1 MEAGIICFLVSFALL
16 MMGVPIAYGLGAVS
30 VLTGL
35 IYFGPGAL
43 DLVGRTT
50 FYFLFR
56 EALIPLTLFFFMA
69 SILAETSIGADVYEA
84 ARKWV
89 GRVPG
94 GLVAASIF
102 GEAAMAAVMGHSG
115 GCIISV
121 GKIAE
126 PEFRRYGYD
135 RSFALGALCTGGV
148 LGPLI
153 PPSITMLILPLL
165 YDVSLARLFIGGIV
179 PGILLAIILA
189 FVAIFLSVRNPRL
202 GPPSERFSWKEKL
215 LALRGV
221 WSVLLLMVCL
231 LGSIYLGLATP
242 TEAAGIGCFLSL
254 LLAVL
259 FYGFRFEQ
267 FKKAIMEAARINGF
281 VLFVVVS
288 AAYFTYLV
296 ASSGLGRAIADF
308 VVHMGLTRMKFVIIL
323 NIIYL
328 IMGCFMDN
336 IAILLLTVP
345 MFASTIKALEIDPIW
360 FGIVVLVNVQI
371 GLITPPFGLDLYLVS
386 KTFNISTRDLLRGV
400 LPFLIACIFFLAVLI
415 LLPDI
420 ATWLPRRMSGR

>member
-1 MEAGIICFLVSFALL
+1 MV
-16 MMGVPIAYGLGAVS
+16 GVPIAYGLGAVS
-30 VLTGL
+30 LVVGV
-35 IYFGPGAL
+35 IYFGPGSL

-69 SILAETSIGADVYEA
+69 SILAETSIGTDVYEV
-84 ARKWV
+84 ARKWI
-89 GRVPG
+89 GRIPG

-115 GCIISV
+115 GCIVSV

-135 RSFALGALCTGGV
+135 RSYALGALCTGGV

-165 YDVSLARLFIGGIV
+165 YDVSLARLFIGGIL
-179 PGILLAIILA
+179 PGILLALILA
-189 FVAIFLSVRNPRL
+189 AVAVLLSVYNPRL
-202 GPPSERFSWKEKL
+202 GPPSVSFSWRDKMV
-215 LALRGV
+215 ALKRV
-221 WSVLLLMVCL
+221 WSVLLLMICL

-242 TEAAGIGCFLSL
+242 TEAAGIGCFFSL
-254 LLAVL
+254 LIAVL
-259 FYGFRFEQ
+259 FYNFRLEQ
-267 FKKAIMEAARINGF
+267 FKRAIAEAARINGF

-296 ASSGLGRAIADF
+296 ASSGLGKAIADLI
-308 VVHMGLTRMKFVIIL
+308 VQTGITKMKFVIII
-323 NIIYL
+323 NVIYL

-345 MFASTIKALEIDPIW
+345 MLSSAIKMLQIDPVW
-360 FGIVVLVNVQI
+360 FGIMVVVNVQI

-386 KTFNISTRDLLRGV
+386 KTFNIPTKDLLRGIM
-400 LPFLIACIFFLAVLI
+400 PFLLACIIFLAILVLW
-415 LLPDI
+415 PDL
-420 ATWLPRRMSGR
+420 ATWLPERMRGR